1 GALYFHSHQN
11 GRIIES
17 QGSDSG
23 WRQILY
29 GDSGSQS
36 DDRRVRRLAF
46 AKGEKSEMADTMK
59 IRAQLQG
66 DVADVKVLMFHPM
79 ETGLRKDPISGE
91 IIPLHFIQ
99 RVIAALN
106 GKTVMDAQWSRAV
119 SKNPFVNFRIRGA
132 RAGDKVSVSWE
143 DNMGAQASIETML
156 S

>member
-1 GALYFHSHQN
+1 M
-11 GRIIES
+11 
-17 QGSDSG
+17 
-23 WRQILY
+23 
-29 GDSGSQS
+29 
-36 DDRRVRRLAF
+36 RRLAF